1 MIASAAPSPRATEAA
16 AEAWPSR
23 PYAWYVVV
31 MLMISYAFSIIDR
44 TGMGLLVQPIEADL
58 HITDS
63 QMGLLQGVAFA
74 IFYSVLGLPIGYLTD
89 RVNRRSLIALGI
101 WVWSAATICCGLATG
116 FGGLFAARIGV
127 GAGEATLSPA
137 GASMIAD
144 YFPPESRSKAF
155 GIFAIGT
162 TIGVAMAF
170 LMGGAAIQFAGH
182 LRDVGPAWL
191 TALPPWKIVFIM
203 IGAPGLLLGLIF
215 ALTVR
220 EPVRRDRAELA
231 PTLSIKPTLRFL
243 RSQWGVYAGLVGW
256 SVLNSVSIYALVG
269 WFPQVLI
276 RVHGWTAASAGEVL
290 GTYGMIGGLISCVV
304 GGWSVSWLHK
314 WGRADAPV
322 IVAIAASIWV
332 TIAGVA
338 GSLAPSGNAAV
349 LGYCV
354 MGLAIN
360 NGGIAVLT
368 AINRITPNEMRGQ
381 VLSLFSMATGLISLS
396 VGPLAVGYLSDHVYG
411 PTLGMGKSLATVLA
425 VAGSLGILTLLKTR
439 RSFINVVQRWSEGRP
454 G

>member
-1 MIASAAPSPRATEAA
+1 
-16 AEAWPSR
+16 
-23 PYAWYVVV
+23 
-31 MLMISYAFSIIDR
+31 
-44 TGMGLLVQPIEADL
+44 
-58 HITDS
+58 
-63 QMGLLQGVAFA
+63 
-74 IFYSVLGLPIGYLTD
+74 
-89 RVNRRSLIALGI
+89 
-101 WVWSAATICCGLATG
+101 
-116 FGGLFAARIGV
+116 
-127 GAGEATLSPA
+127 
-137 GASMIAD
+137 
-144 YFPPESRSKAF
+144 
-155 GIFAIGT
+155 
-162 TIGVAMAF
+162 
-170 LMGGAAIQFAGH
+170 
-182 LRDVGPAWL
+182 
-191 TALPPWKIVFIM
+191 
-203 IGAPGLLLGLIF
+203 
-215 ALTVR
+215 
-220 EPVRRDRAELA
+220 
-231 PTLSIKPTLRFL
+231 
-243 RSQWGVYAGLVGW
+243 
-256 SVLNSVSIYALVG
+256 
-269 WFPQVLI
+269 
-276 RVHGWTAASAGEVL
+276 
-290 GTYGMIGGLISCVV
+290 MIGGLISCVV

-396 VGPLAVGYLSDHVYG
+396 VYG